1 MWSNYLSARSIE
13 RMGNKTRRI
22 LIYGVVNQKTFG
34 GVGTFVTE
42 MNRHMSG
49 STLFD
54 YVMEGTVC
62 CTMQNRI
69 EALGGRI
76 YFITNRIKNPLRNL
90 EENKKI
96 LKELRDTHDAV
107 YFNLSSLGWIEPI
120 KIAISLG
127 YKVFV
132 HSHNSK
138 LSVDDIRHRLI
149 HKINR
154 HRLSSFNVS
163 RLSCSKKA
171 TEFMFCPKDRVQFI
185 HNAVDIDLFKFNPE
199 ERMQVRKEIKLS
211 SDAKVIGFVGRL
223 VEQKNVLFLIDIL
236 RNVIAQSEENI
247 VMIIIGEGKLKD
259 KLQERIV
266 QFNLQDHC
274 LLLGDH
280 ADVNRYYQ
288 AMDVFLLPSLFEG
301 LPIVMTEAQ
310 VSGLHCIVSDTITP
324 ESDISENVTFLP
336 LNIGAER
343 WSKIVCEELSKG
355 DNKRKTYGEK
365 IRNTAFDID
374 SEAKRLELILSC

>member
-1 MWSNYLSARSIE
+1 ME
-13 RMGNKTRRI
+13 NKTRRI

-49 STLFD
+49 DTLFD
-54 YVMEGTVC
+54 YVIEGAGC
-62 CTMQNRI
+62 IIQDKI
-69 EALGGRI
+69 EELGGKI
-76 YFITNRIKNPLRNL
+76 YYITNRIKNPVMNL
-90 EENKKI
+90 KENKKI
-96 LKELRDTHDAV
+96 LKELRNTHEAV

-127 YKVFV
+127 YRVFV

-138 LSVDDIRHRLI
+138 LLVDDTRHRLI
-149 HKINR
+149 HKLNR
-154 HRLSSFNVS
+154 YRLSHFNAI
-163 RLSCSKKA
+163 RLSCSQRA
-171 TEFMFCPKDRVQFI
+171 TEFMFRPKDRVQFI
-185 HNAVDIDLFKFNPE
+185 HNAVDIDLFKFNSE

-211 SDAKVIGFVGRL
+211 NDAKVIGFVGRL

-266 QFNLQDHC
+266 QFNLQEHC
-274 LLLGDH
+274 LLLGDR
-280 ADVNRYYQ
+280 ADANRYYQ

-336 LNIGAER
+336 LGIGAER
-343 WSKIVCEELSKG
+343 WGTIVCEELSKV
-355 DNKRKTYGEK
+355 DNKREIYGEK

-374 SEAKRLELILSC
+374 SEAKRLEQILSC